1 MAMALMAW
9 LTAPAPIAWTSARLC
24 SRTTP
29 AMAPA
34 TAEVRDPAETLMVSI
49 RPPPLAEEHRASV
62 RAVVARLYRIQD
74 SESSVSRR
82 GVALH
87 LHAVGRTCINGG
99 SAGESQWNV
108 QRPVWNLGDLSP
120 QRVTTLEAPIGV
132 RKGQVRSTLETSSAL
147 MTTSSLPAS
156 FSWILRTTNSRWEP

>member
-74 SESSVSRR
+74 SESSVSHR

-87 LHAVGRTCINGG
+87 LHAVG
-99 SAGESQWNV
+99 E
-108 QRPVWNLGDLSP
+108 
-120 QRVTTLEAPIGV
+120 
-132 RKGQVRSTLETSSAL
+132 
-147 MTTSSLPAS
+147 PAS
-156 FSWILRTTNSRWEP
+156 MAGGRAGVIGMSSVPCGTLATSARNVRQLLRRRSEGGKVRCARPWKPRQH